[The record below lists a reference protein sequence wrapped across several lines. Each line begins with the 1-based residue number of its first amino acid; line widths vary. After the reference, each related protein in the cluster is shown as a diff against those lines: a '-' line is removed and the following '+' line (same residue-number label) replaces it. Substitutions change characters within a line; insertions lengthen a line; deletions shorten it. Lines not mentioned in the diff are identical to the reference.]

1 VAQREAWRRGL
12 QTAAALALTGAITL
26 GFRALPGVNA
36 STVGFAYLLAVLAAA
51 SVFGLPEAL
60 LASVA
65 AAAQYNFFFLPPVGT
80 FTIEDPRNWIALAT
94 FLITAVVAS
103 ELSASARRQAR
114 AAEQRQREIA
124 QLYELSRA
132 TLLAPPDDPAV
143 AIERAL
149 VAIFDFEDVWL
160 ELPERGPAPPGRFHH
175 RRPLRVGQDEFGT
188 LHIARRE
195 GAPFDDPALAPETG
209 DAIAGLVAI
218 GLERARVLR
227 ERSRLVALRES
238 EALKSA
244 LLDSV
249 AHDLRTPL
257 TSIKAAATAL
267 LDAESHP
274 ASEAARREL
283 LEAINEE
290 SDYLNRV
297 VQTVLD
303 MARIEAGGLQ
313 LNAAPVALADVLE
326 SAIARARLAP
336 RRFDLELAPELPLLR
351 GDGPLLSQALAEL
364 LANAAAYSSP
374 ESAVRVSAQ
383 ARADTVQIAIRDQ
396 GPGIAADRLPRI
408 FDRFYRGPEARRT
421 RPGGLGMGLAIAR
434 GIVQAHG
441 GSLEAASAPGEGSCF
456 LITLPLQQPALHP
469 EKTHAGTSDGHT
481 HPDH

>member
-1 VAQREAWRRGL
+1 MAQREARRRVFQAL
-12 QTAAALALTGAITL
+12 AALALTAAITL

-60 LASVA
+60 LASLA
-65 AAAQYNFFFLPPVGT
+65 AAAQYNFFFLPPLGT
-80 FTIEDPRNWIALAT
+80 FTIDDPRNWIALVT

-132 TLLAPPDDPAV
+132 TLLAPPDEPAA

-149 VAIFDFEDVWL
+149 VAIFAFDDVWL
-160 ELPERGPAPPGRFHH
+160 ELPGRAPAPPGPFPQHW
-175 RRPLRVGQDEFGT
+175 PLRVGQDEFGV
-188 LHIARRE
+188 LHIAKRE
-195 GAPFDDPALAPETG
+195 SAPFDAPPLQAETG
-209 DAIAGLVAI
+209 DAVAGLVAI
-218 GLERARVLR
+218 ALERARVQR
-227 ERSRLVALRES
+227 ERSRLEALRES

-267 LDAESHP
+267 LDAEAQP
-274 ASEAARREL
+274 GAAGAARAEL
-283 LEAINEE
+283 LEAINEDC
-290 SDYLNRV
+290 DYLNRI

-303 MARIEAGGLQ
+303 MARIEAGALQ
-313 LNAAPVALADVLE
+313 LKAAPVALADVLE

-336 RRFDLELAPELPLLR
+336 RRFDLQLAPGLPLLA
-351 GDGPLLSQALAEL
+351 GDGPLLSQALTEL
-364 LANAAAYSSP
+364 LANAAAYSAP
-374 ESAVRVSAQ
+374 ESLVRITAE
-383 ARADTVQIAIRDQ
+383 ARAGEARIAIRDQ
-396 GPGIAADRLPRI
+396 GPGIAPDRLPRI
-408 FDRFYRGPEARRT
+408 FDRFYRGPEARRA

-441 GSLEAASAPGEGSCF
+441 GRLEASSAPGQGSCF
-456 LITLPLQQPALHP
+456 QITLPVPHP
-469 EKTHAGTSDGHT
+469 GTEHGNAN
-481 HPDH
+481 PDRR

>member
-1 VAQREAWRRGL
+1 MAQRDGWRRGL
-12 QTAAALALTGAITL
+12 QALAALALTGAITL

-36 STVGFAYLLAVLAAA
+36 STVGFAFLLAVLAAA

-65 AAAQYNFFFLPPVGT
+65 AAAQYNFFFLPPLGT
-80 FTIEDPRNWIALAT
+80 FTIDDPRNWVALAT

-103 ELSASARRQAR
+103 ELSASSRRQAR

-132 TLLAPPDDPAV
+132 TLLAPPGDPAV

-149 VAIFDFEDVWL
+149 VAIFGFDDAWL
-160 ELPERGPAPPGRFHH
+160 ELPGRPPAAPGVFPHQ
-175 RRPLRVGQDEFGT
+175 RPLRVGQDQFGT
-188 LHIARRE
+188 LHVA
-195 GAPFDDPALAPETG
+195 APALAAETG

-218 GLERARVLR
+218 ALERARVLR
-227 ERSRLVALRES
+227 ESSRLEALRES

-267 LDAESHP
+267 LDAGSSG
-274 ASEAARREL
+274 SEAERREL

-336 RRFDLELAPELPLLR
+336 GRCDVEIAPEVPLLR
-351 GDGPLLSQALAEL
+351 VDGPLLSQALAEL
-364 LANAAAYSSP
+364 LANAAAYSAP
-374 ESAVRVSAQ
+374 ASAIRIEAAAQ
-383 ARADTVQIAIRDQ
+383 AGELKLAIRDQ

-441 GSLEAASAPGEGSCF
+441 GRLEAASAPGEGSCF
-456 LITLPLQQPALHP
+456 QITLPLR
-469 EKTHAGTSDGHT
+469 HAEGYDRHAN
-481 HPDH
+481 PDHR